1 MSFLRR
7 FDKSEAGAAVVE
19 ALVATTLMG
28 LALVFLLGSFSTLA
42 ISSRNAEQISL
53 GQATARAQAARIN
66 AAPYQANGLYTAYF
80 EPLPT
85 GITRSVTVTWFW
97 WNSVVDWGWAGAD
110 NGNGLEKIV
119 LTMSYDSKQISN
131 VEMVKGNR

>member
-7 FDKSEAGAAVVE
+7 FAKGEAGAAVVE

-42 ISSRNAEQISL
+42 IASRNAEQISL
-53 GQATARAQAARIN
+53 GQATSRAQAARIN
-66 AAPYQANGLYTAYF
+66 AAPYQANGDYSAYY
-80 EPLPT
+80 EALPT
-85 GITRSVTVTWFW
+85 GITRSLTVTWW
-97 WNSVVDWGWAGAD
+97 DGTSAWVGSQNAQ
-110 NGNGLEKIV
+110 GLEKLV
-119 LTMSYDSKQISN
+119 LTMSYDSKPIAN